1 MKSVLLAAITLCASW
16 AYAQT
21 LTVTNIN
28 GATVVEVVTV
38 NPINGLATT
47 QTLQTINTA
56 LTTTSLTTN
65 TLSTTTTTT
74 SNGVLQTIATTSTT
88 QQNQGPVEQPGST
101 VLIPGG
107 PTPYTYTTTNAAG
120 STVAVLATFTP
131 TGPATALPTPTTTG
145 TIINYSSY
153 LASVGTSA
161 AATSGATRRAFSLS
175 SGWYG
180 LVASTMLGIGGG
192 AWFIML

>member
-1 MKSVLLAAITLCASW
+1 MKSVILAVIALCASW
-16 AYAQT
+16 THAQT
-21 LTVTNIN
+21 LTVTNIA

-47 QTLQTINTA
+47 QTLQTVTGV
-56 LTTTSLTTN
+56 TTNPLSTN
-65 TLSTTTTTT
+65 TLLTTTTTPA
-74 SNGVLQTIATTSTT
+74 GPLQTIATTTT
-88 QQNQGPVEQPGST
+88 TQNQGPVEQPGST
-101 VLIPGG
+101 VLVPGG

-131 TGPATALPTPTTTG
+131 TGPATVLPTPTTTG
-145 TIINYSSY
+145 TILNYSSY
-153 LASVGTSA
+153 LASAGTSAVGTS
-161 AATSGATRRAFSLS
+161 SATRRAFSLS

>member
-1 MKSVLLAAITLCASW
+1 MKSIVLAVIALCASW
-16 AYAQT
+16 AHAQT
-21 LTVTNIN
+21 LTVTNIA

-38 NPINGLATT
+38 NPNNGLATT
-47 QTLQTINTA
+47 QTLWVKSQTVTGV
-56 LTTTSLTTN
+56 TTNPLSTN
-65 TLSTTTTTT
+65 TLSTATTT
-74 SNGVLQTIATTSTT
+74 GPLQTIATTTT
-88 QQNQGPVEQPGST
+88 TQNQGPVEQPGST
-101 VLIPGG
+101 VLVPGG

-120 STVAVLATFTP
+120 STVAVIATFTP
-131 TGPATALPTPTTTG
+131 TGPATVLPTPTTTG

-153 LASVGTSA
+153 LASAGTSA
-161 AATSGATRRAFSLS
+161 VGTSGATRQAFSLS